1 MRAPDRIA
9 GLVFVL
15 AIVLSVAA
23 TSAAAGSLGFRA
35 SFAVRDR
42 VEACPPE
49 YPAATTVCR
58 SFTSSAIVKGLGAA
72 TIRQRTILEP
82 VGFRMT
88 VSGTLSVA
96 GLGELAFAGDNTEY
110 PGKNKFA
117 FIFSGGTSRLAG
129 AKGGGVVTNSLS
141 ERVVALWEATIDAPD
156 VTFDLAA
163 PSLTVTKVTASRSGS
178 QRRLRIGY
186 RANDASTPVSL
197 RAVVGRASA
206 SSKTLP
212 AGAITLLVP
221 ARPAGTRISGRL
233 TATDAVGNVATRSF
247 QTVI

>member
-1 MRAPDRIA
+1 VRAPDRIA

-72 TIRQRTILEP
+72 TIRQHTILEP

-117 FIFSGGTSRLAG
+117 FSFSGGTNRLAG
-129 AKGGGVVTNSLS
+129 ATGGGVVTNSLS

-156 VTFDLAA
+156 VAFDLAA
-163 PSLTVTKVTASRSGS
+163 PSLQVTSTTVVRAGGRV
-178 QRRLRIGY
+178 RLRIGY
-186 RANDASTPVSL
+186 AVRDTSLPVSL
-197 RAVVGRASA
+197 RAVVGRSIATA
-206 SSKTLP
+206 K
-212 AGAITLLVP
+212 AA
-221 ARPAGTRISGRL
+221 PAGTISLSFPRASTSSRVTGRL
-233 TATDAVGNVATRSF
+233 TATDAVGNAVTRTFSLR
-247 QTVI
+247 V